1 MSSIVENLHIYII
14 ITGVILFVSVYASK
28 ITQKIGV
35 PLLLIFLGLGMLL
48 GEEGLV
54 GIRFSNSLLAQAVGT
69 VALIFILYNGGLET
83 RFADIKSVIVSGVLL
98 ATFGVAVTAVIM
110 ACFIYFVLNF
120 SFLEALLLG
129 SIISSTDAAAV
140 FMILRT
146 QKIVLK
152 RGVGELLELESGSN
166 DPMAIFLTITILQL
180 ITLQSSGESI
190 EISKLGI
197 NFILQFGVGIAL
209 GIAFGWL
216 FPKLCDRLGLMQN
229 GLYSLISVAWLF
241 IMFGLS
247 NMLWGNGFLTIY
259 IAGILSNRYIFA
271 HKESI
276 LAFHEALAWMMQ
288 IVVFLT
294 LGLLVLPSN
303 LPSVAFEACVLS
315 LVLMFIARPL
325 AVFLGLSFSHFGRN
339 EKLYISWVGLR
350 GAVPIIL
357 ATYPYV
363 YALPESDMIFNIVFF
378 AVLVSVLIQGM
389 SISFMAKKLNVV
401 E

>member
-14 ITGVILFVSVYASK
+14 ITGAILFVSVYSSK

-83 RFADIKSVIVSGVLL
+83 RFADIKSVIVSGVIL
-98 ATFGVAVTAVIM
+98 ATFGVAITAVIM

-129 SIISSTDAAAV
+129 SIVSSTDAAAV

-152 RGVGELLELESGSN
+152 RGLGELLELESGSN

-180 ITLQSSGESI
+180 ISLQNSGDGI
-190 EISKLGI
+190 ELSNLAL
-197 NFILQFGVGIAL
+197 NFALQFGVGIAL

-216 FPKLCDRLGLMQN
+216 FPKLCDRLCLMQN

-247 NMLWGNGFLTIY
+247 NLLWGNGFLTIY

-288 IVVFLT
+288 IIVFLT

-303 LPSVAFEACVLS
+303 LPSVAFEACILS

-325 AVFLGLSFSHFGRN
+325 AVFLGLGFSRFGRN

-389 SISFMAKKLNVV
+389 SISFMAKKLGVT